1 MYLQIFFR
9 NSLVNFLILY
19 LYSLLSMESGSKR
32 EWKSVCICFPGSF
45 SLFLFLSPCVLPCHP
60 PWDGSGSRSCSKDES
75 NVVKNSV
82 HLWEPAWINCCDSPG
97 VHHPLSLL
105 LEAQGYLLAA
115 FSADFFFFFYHRK
128 LGAFT
133 GAFWAVWQR
142 LLFSLYVCCFP
153 LILLYKRSH
162 LCLKGRSVCKSVCND
177 WDEECEWAE
186 KCRRHMFVAYSL
198 SVLTSLSECMAQ
210 SSTGSW
216 SPATECYITLVLLTL
231 QIGSSRICFGAEDEV
246 WLNMV
251 IDIDI

>member
-1 MYLQIFFR
+1 
-9 NSLVNFLILY
+9 
-19 LYSLLSMESGSKR
+19 MESGSKR

-45 SLFLFLSPCVLPCHP
+45 LCFFSS
-60 PWDGSGSRSCSKDES
+60 
-75 NVVKNSV
+75 
-82 HLWEPAWINCCDSPG
+82 A
-97 VHHPLSLL
+97 PLSFHAIPHEMEVAAEAAARVRAVWWKILSIYGNLHGLTAVIPQVFTTHWAYCWRHKAIYWQHFLL
-105 LEAQGYLLAA
+105 ISY
-115 FSADFFFFFYHRK
+115 FFFYHRK

-231 QIGSSRICFGAEDEV
+231 QIGSSRLCFGAEDEV